1 MAMALGMTMAMVMA
15 TAVETV
21 KGSGVPDSEVE
32 YKAALMMVLGLM
44 EAGVPAQKAMDAVMG
59 PGYYAH
65 FTSEVAVHC

>member
-1 MAMALGMTMAMVMA
+1 MVSKELVA

-21 KGSGVPDSEVE
+21 KGSGVPDSDVE
-32 YKAALMMVLGLM
+32 YKAALMVILGLM